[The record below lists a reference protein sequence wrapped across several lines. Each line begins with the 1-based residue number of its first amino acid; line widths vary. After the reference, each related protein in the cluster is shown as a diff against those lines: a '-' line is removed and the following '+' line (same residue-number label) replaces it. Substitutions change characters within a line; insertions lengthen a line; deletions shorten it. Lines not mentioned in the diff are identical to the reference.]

1 MMSVFQEPT
10 VILNTSS
17 SSYIQGLVYIVW
29 FAPLLVMTITSTFIA
44 LWFRRTRIVFQSKG
58 YQISIIILMV
68 SGGALH
74 TLWNLGLFSDTLA
87 GSVSIFILQSI
98 LVGISASLFRIEID
112 RIFGY
117 VGTNQTL
124 FIAFAGMLIATAIV
138 VVLTLLPQIAWLSVQ
153 LLFPVILFL
162 FFKLSIKDISHSK
175 YYAHGLE
182 NKLFIPVKFLST
194 SFFQGI
200 AFGVMSGSM
209 LLLSSLDSGWAVGTG
224 SRLLALLLIGVVIL
238 YLRLDFDQLLY
249 KLGFPFMAF
258 GFVCLLALPSIPQ
271 IGGMLAWSGY
281 LFLDIIL
288 WSLGAHLIKNAGLPA
303 TWIASFPGAALSA
316 GTMIGVLIGTFA
328 VSQGSQFTVTFGG
341 LMAVFLLA
349 IALIM
354 TSSRNIRFGW
364 GTSRPYHDD
373 DELEN
378 QFVEIC
384 HFLSSEYDLTK
395 READVLLCLIL
406 NQRRK
411 EISESLCI
419 SLDTVKTH
427 TKGIYRK
434 LLIHSQEELQE
445 IVHATAVQLGR
456 PLT

>member
-1 MMSVFQEPT
+1 MSVFQEPT